1 MKSLIFYLVIL
12 ILSSSC
18 VKKST
23 TTTATADTVGIN
35 AASVAKDSRSKENT
49 KTPTLNFTYT
59 VANSIGGSIA
69 VANSGAGATNTAIP
83 STTSTNSVS
92 LAVGSSAAVTAVP
105 ATGYTFS
112 GWTGGCVNTSTSC
125 SISLTAN
132 TQPVVATF
140 APIVVVAPNVSTFA
154 GTLGVRGGANGI
166 GTSAS
171 FYFLSTA
178 AIATDRSGNVY
189 VADEYNN
196 CIRKITPLGVVST
209 LAGTPTLVSRSI
221 DGTGPAAGFGVPS
234 GIAVDYV
241 GNVFVTDRITAT
253 IRKITPEGVVTTI
266 AGKAN
271 MNGSADGIGS
281 AARFYFPAGIVVD
294 SVGNL
299 LVADQQNNTIRKITP
314 AGVVTTVAGVHGIS
328 GSADGVGANARFYHP
343 TGLALDSAD
352 NLYISDY
359 VNNTIRKMTPDGVV
373 TTIAGDPL
381 ATSGHVDGI
390 GSAARFLLPNGLAVD
405 SSGNIF
411 VADSWNATIRKI
423 SPSGNVTT
431 VAGVQGSTGNN
442 NGAPLA
448 ARFYYP
454 CGIALDSSGNLYVG
468 DSLNEIIRKIKL

>member
-59 VANSIGGSIA
+59 VANSIGGSIT
-69 VANSGAGATNTAIP
+69 VTNSGPGATNTAIP
-83 STTSTNSVS
+83 NITTTNTVS
-92 LAVGSSAAVTAVP
+92 LAVGSTAAVTAVP

-112 GWTGGCVNTSTSC
+112 GWTGGCVIAGASC

-166 GTSAS
+166 
-171 FYFLSTA
+171 
-178 AIATDRSGNVY
+178 
-189 VADEYNN
+189 
-196 CIRKITPLGVVST
+196 
-209 LAGTPTLVSRSI
+209 
-221 DGTGPAAGFGVPS
+221 
-234 GIAVDYV
+234 
-241 GNVFVTDRITAT
+241 
-253 IRKITPEGVVTTI
+253 
-266 AGKAN
+266 
-271 MNGSADGIGS
+271 
-281 AARFYFPAGIVVD
+281 
-294 SVGNL
+294 
-299 LVADQQNNTIRKITP
+299 
-314 AGVVTTVAGVHGIS
+314 
-328 GSADGVGANARFYHP
+328 GANARFYHP

-423 SPSGNVTT
+423 SPNGNVTT